1 VNTVAKLHAVN
12 RLGDGASGGTEM
24 QAGGHAYA
32 GTRGIR
38 SVEVSTDG
46 GESWDEATLSEPLPA
61 DSVEQTQSA
70 EDAWRQW
77 EYTYEA
83 ESPHEVVVRATDG
96 EGDLQPDE
104 ESDSFPSGPTGWVS
118 KRVEP

>member
-1 VNTVAKLHAVN
+1 
-12 RLGDGASGGTEM
+12 M
-24 QAGGHAYA
+24 QVGGHAYA

-46 GESWDEATLSEPLPA
+46 GESWDEATLSERLPA
-61 DSVEQTQSA
+61 D
-70 EDAWRQW
+70 DAWRQW
-77 EYTYEA
+77 EYTYETD
-83 ESPHEVVVRATDG
+83 SPHEVVVRATDG